1 MELLVGGLTVGCIY
15 ALIAGGFVLIFRGTS
30 VMNFAHGSFVLVG
43 GYIAYSISAAGLP
56 FGFWGS
62 LVGAMAAMG
71 VAAWLVQKGIFSR
84 LGGLPLFALFMITL
98 GLDTIFVSLV
108 GGYFPWS
115 ANPKEVGSPWGINI
129 VEVGNW
135 RFPQAS
141 LWIIGITVVVVAA
154 LALFLRLSKWGLAMH
169 VTALDNEVANILGI
183 RVDRVFAL
191 SWMLAGCL
199 AGLAGA
205 FLGTFPRLL
214 EPATHGL
221 ALRAIPAAILGGVDS
236 LPGTGLAAL
245 VFGVVEVYTAA
256 FAPDWLGQNF
266 HIIMPYIVMF
276 AVLLVRPQ
284 GFLGTR
290 EREVHRT

>member
-1 MELLVGGLTVGCIY
+1 MARSCWSADTSPIRSRRPGC
-15 ALIAGGFVLIFRGTS
+15 RS
-30 VMNFAHGSFVLVG
+30 GSG
-43 GYIAYSISAAGLP
+43 AASWARWLP
-56 FGFWGS
+56 W
-62 LVGAMAAMG
+62 VW
-71 VAAWLVQKGIFSR
+71 AAWLVQKGIFSR

-129 VEVGNW
+129 VEVGDW

-191 SWMLAGCL
+191 SWMMAGCL

-236 LPGTGLAAL
+236 ATRHGFGGSGVRGYRGVHGGLRAGLARSELSHHHAL
-245 VFGVVEVYTAA
+245 YR
-256 FAPDWLGQNF
+256 
-266 HIIMPYIVMF
+266 Y
-276 AVLLVRPQ
+276 VRCPA
-284 GFLGTR
+284 GASTGISR
-290 EREVHRT
+290 NP